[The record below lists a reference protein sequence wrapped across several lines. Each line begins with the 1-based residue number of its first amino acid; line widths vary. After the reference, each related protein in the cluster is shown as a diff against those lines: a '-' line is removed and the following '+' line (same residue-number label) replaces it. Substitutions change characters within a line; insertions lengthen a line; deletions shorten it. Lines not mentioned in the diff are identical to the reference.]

1 MLRRVHIPIARR
13 THCANA
19 CTDVE
24 DEPGERWHF
33 DIQVSEFCLIVPVI
47 EFPKSFT
54 VTDNQGLFVY
64 AIEYYEAQVHDSTVK
79 PLRFWARPVDVK
91 KVSKG
96 IVGWFWHKLS
106 EHL

>member
-1 MLRRVHIPIARR
+1 MLRRVQIPIARR

-24 DEPGERWHF
+24 DEPGERWQL
-33 DIQVSEFCLIVPVI
+33 DIFVSELCLITPVI

-54 VTDNQGLFVY
+54 VTDNLVLSVF
-64 AIEYYEAQVHDSTVK
+64 ALEYFEDQVHDSTVK
-79 PLRFWARPVDVK
+79 HLRCWVRLVDVK

-96 IVGWFWHKLS
+96 IVGWFWHKIS
-106 EHL
+106 EQF